1 MFKLTMFK
9 HVFTYRTRENSKR
22 APGQSD
28 MHALRASRS
37 SVARGQQHWHHSVSA
52 MELQPSVGTEPEPEP
67 GMYHPGGQRDMLC
80 ERDEQ
85 EKLSG
90 VVKRVHRKLRRK
102 YIEGKAVSLS
112 S

>member
-1 MFKLTMFK
+1 MR
-9 HVFTYRTRENSKR
+9 HSRIPVVRE
-22 APGQSD
+22 
-28 MHALRASRS
+28 L
-37 SVARGQQHWHHSVSA
+37 QQHGHYSVSA
-52 MELQPSVGTEPEPEP
+52 MELQPSVRTEPEP
-67 GMYHPGGQRDMLC
+67 GMFHSAGRRDALC

-102 YIEGKAVSLS
+102 YIEGKTVSQS